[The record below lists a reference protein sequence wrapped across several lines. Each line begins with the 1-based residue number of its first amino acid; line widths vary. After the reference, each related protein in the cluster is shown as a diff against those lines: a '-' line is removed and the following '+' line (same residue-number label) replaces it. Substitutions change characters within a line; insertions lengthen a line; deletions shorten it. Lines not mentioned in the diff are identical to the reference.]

1 MQRLGTAPGEPTPS
15 ASWRI
20 QWINLYLK
28 IKQKLKVV
36 AILVDNFL
44 ITYEILV
51 YLFYHIIFLINLY
64 FLIILNIKSNELG
77 DGDDL
82 LFTALEN
89 QN

>member
-1 MQRLGTAPGEPTPS
+1 M
-15 ASWRI
+15 
-20 QWINLYLK
+20 
-28 IKQKLKVV
+28 
-36 AILVDNFL
+36 DNFL